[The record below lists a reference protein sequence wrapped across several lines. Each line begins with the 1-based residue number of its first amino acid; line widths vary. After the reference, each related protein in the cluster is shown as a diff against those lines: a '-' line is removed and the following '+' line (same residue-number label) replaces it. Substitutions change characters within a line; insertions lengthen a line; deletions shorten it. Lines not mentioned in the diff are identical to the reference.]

1 MVRLYKI
8 IGFPYR
14 VDLCF
19 VAHKLVI
26 EIDEDGHPYY
36 KNNQLWQKLIE
47 NLGFK
52 FTKINPDP
60 DPDAGLDP
68 DDEIAKIYNYINELS
83 VKLAVKSAEKSL
95 KVKFV
100 KELLSYMSSISKP
113 LNYIKYFIDGVYSFK
128 TKEKSK
134 HIKKEISY
142 YLK

>member
-8 IGFPYR
+8 LGFPYR

-52 FTKINPDP
+52 L
-60 DPDAGLDP
+60 ALGLDP
-68 DDEIAKIYNYINELS
+68 DVEIAKIYNYFNELS
-83 VKLAVKSAEKSL
+83 VKLAVNSAEKSL

>member
-52 FTKINPDP
+52 L
-60 DPDAGLDP
+60 ALGLDP
-68 DDEIAKIYNYINELS
+68 DVEIAKIYNYFNELS
-83 VKLAVKSAEKSL
+83 VKLAVNSAEKSL

>member
-1 MVRLYKI
+1 MI
-8 IGFPYR
+8 
-14 VDLCF
+14 
-19 VAHKLVI
+19 
-26 EIDEDGHPYY
+26 
-36 KNNQLWQKLIE
+36 Q
-47 NLGFK
+47 NLGLK
-52 FTKINPDP
+52 L
-60 DPDAGLDP
+60 ALGLDP
-68 DDEIAKIYNYINELS
+68 DVEIAKIYNYFNELS
-83 VKLAVKSAEKSL
+83 VKLAVNSAEKSL

>member
-8 IGFPYR
+8 LGFPYR

-26 EIDEDGHPYY
+26 ENDEDGHPYY

-52 FTKINPDP
+52 L
-60 DPDAGLDP
+60 ALGLDP
-68 DDEIAKIYNYINELS
+68 DVEIAKIYNYFNELS
-83 VKLAVKSAEKSL
+83 VKLAVNSAEKSL

>member
-8 IGFPYR
+8 LGFPYR

-36 KNNQLWQKLIE
+36 KNNQLWQKLIQ
-47 NLGFK
+47 NLGLK
-52 FTKINPDP
+52 L
-60 DPDAGLDP
+60 ALGLDP
-68 DDEIAKIYNYINELS
+68 DVEIAKIYNYFNELS
-83 VKLAVKSAEKSL
+83 VKLAVNSAEKSL